1 VGLGWQLGL
10 VFMLVVVNAIF
21 AGSEIALIS
30 LREGQL
36 RRLEDQGS
44 RGRQVVALA
53 RDPNRFLATIQ
64 IGITLAGFLAS
75 ATAAVTLAT
84 PLVEPLSF
92 LGGAARPVAIV
103 LVTSILTFV
112 TLVVGEL
119 APKRVAMQRA
129 ERWAL
134 MAARPLT
141 ALAIVARPF
150 VWLLGV
156 STDVMVRLMGADP
169 TKDREAMTQEEIRDT
184 IATGGLYTREER
196 RIITGALEATNRV
209 LREVLRP
216 RPTVLALRGD
226 ETVDQAQ
233 RRLVESGHSRA
244 PVYERDLDDADR
256 VVSVID
262 LVGKGG
268 QVTDHARP
276 ALALPESV
284 PLIDALR
291 RLQEHR
297 EQMALVVDEYG
308 GLEGIVT
315 MEDLV
320 EELVGEIHDE
330 YDRDVREA
338 VRNEDGSLTV
348 VGHYPVHD
356 LVDIGVELPRGD
368 YVTIAGLVQ
377 DHLQRL
383 AEAGDVVTIDDWLVR
398 VDAVRDRAVQQI
410 TISRADHGDPASN
423 EARPAVGPGG
433 ADAPGPPP
441 AHEAAAPRERDR
453 VGGDGE
459 DAADA

>member
-1 VGLGWQLGL
+1 MGIGWQLGL

-30 LREGQL
+30 LRDGQL
-36 RRLEDQGS
+36 RRLEEQGS

-75 ATAAVTLAT
+75 ATAAVTLAE

-92 LGGAARPVAIV
+92 LDGAARPVAIV

-129 ERWAL
+129 EGWAL

-141 ALAIVARPF
+141 ALAVVARPF

-156 STDVMVRLMGADP
+156 STDAMVRLMGADP

-226 ETVDQAQ
+226 ETAEQAR

-244 PVYERDLDDADR
+244 PVYRRDLDDADR

-262 LVGKGG
+262 LVGKDGH
-268 QVTDHARP
+268 VADHARP

-297 EQMALVVDEYG
+297 EPMALVVDEYG

-315 MEDLV
+315 VEDLV

-338 VRNEDGSLTV
+338 VRNDDGSLTV

-356 LVDIGVELPRGD
+356 LVDIGVELPSGD

-383 AEAGDVVTIDDWLVR
+383 AEAGDVVTIEDWVVR

-410 TISRADHGDPASN
+410 TIAHADGPGHGPADDAPSRP
-423 EARPAVGPGG
+423 EAGQQPGG
-433 ADAPGPPP
+433 AQPSDPDQPSDAGRPS
-441 AHEAAAPRERDR
+441 D
-453 VGGDGE
+453 
-459 DAADA
+459 